1 MLTCK
6 EFLQE
11 LNDYLDETGD
21 IDLRGRIESHI
32 TKCPNCFVILDTTK
46 KTIQVYKGVQP
57 QAHSRGRAS
66 SAAESRGAEDV
77 RAEVAR
83 PSLRVFSR
91 SVPALSA
98 GEFEASCYLQS
109 SRR

>member
-6 EFLQE
+6 EFLLE

-57 QAHSRGRAS
+57 QTLPQDVQARLLKAVERKTSERKLRA
-66 SAAESRGAEDV
+66 
-77 RAEVAR
+77 
-83 PSLRVFSR
+83 R
-91 SVPALSA
+91 SP
-98 GEFEASCYLQS
+98 GIQP
-109 SRR
+109 